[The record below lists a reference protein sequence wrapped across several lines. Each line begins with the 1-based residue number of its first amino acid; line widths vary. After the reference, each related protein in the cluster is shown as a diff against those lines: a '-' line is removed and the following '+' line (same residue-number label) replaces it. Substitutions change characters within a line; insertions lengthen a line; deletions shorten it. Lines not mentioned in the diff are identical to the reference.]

1 MLINSP
7 QPKNS
12 MRYMLKIVAAVL
24 TAPEPTLRPKNC
36 GLSRRRK
43 VATALASRTAK
54 VVVFIPPA
62 VEPGEP
68 PTSIS
73 KIIMARDASVIAVR
87 SMVLKP
93 AVLGETAWKKEA
105 RSRFPMGSAE

>member
-54 VVVFIPPA
+54 ELSDAKQGDPAYKSVSDFCSGNFSLLSPGFSFI
-62 VEPGEP
+62 
-68 PTSIS
+68 
-73 KIIMARDASVIAVR
+73 
-87 SMVLKP
+87 
-93 AVLGETAWKKEA
+93 
-105 RSRFPMGSAE
+105 